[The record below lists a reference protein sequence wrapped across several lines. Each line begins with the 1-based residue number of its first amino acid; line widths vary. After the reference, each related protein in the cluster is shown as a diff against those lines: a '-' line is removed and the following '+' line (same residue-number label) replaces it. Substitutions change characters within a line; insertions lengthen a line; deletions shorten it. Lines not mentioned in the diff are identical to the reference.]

1 MRATM
6 CPFFLIVLKPKFQ
19 INIGYLNLIQK
30 NYYYYIYSGLNM
42 CILVIIIIWW
52 EKKDPSFNILN
63 NILFDIDN
71 VKF

>member
-1 MRATM
+1 M
-6 CPFFLIVLKPKFQ
+6 CPFFLIVLKLKFQ

-30 NYYYYIYSGLNM
+30 NYYYYIYGGLNV
-42 CILVIIIIWW
+42 CIQKIIIIIWW
-52 EKKDPSFNILN
+52 EKKDTSFNILN